1 MNSQSGEE
9 SADDAAAD
17 GEIMLK
23 PPGLYTDLDI
33 ADRSLEEMVSKAAAS
48 VVHPQNRYRQLLDL
62 QDDRDSRGHT
72 NPQTID
78 HSRRRKN
85 SQTTRVGEQRVKR
98 ESG

>member
-17 GEIMLK
+17 GEIMLE

-33 ADRSLEEMVSKAAAS
+33 ADRSLEEVVSKAAAS
-48 VVHPQNRYRQLLDL
+48 MVHPQNRCRQLLDL

-72 NPQTID
+72 QIHRQLTTVVDGRI
-78 HSRRRKN
+78 RK
-85 SQTTRVGEQRVKR
+85 QP
-98 ESG
+98 ESANNG